1 MMNVREYVMLR
12 YVDALYFT
20 SGRVRGRIRGVA
32 LALKLVCKQQRS
44 ATLASHAAVLR
55 PQNYLTLL

>member
-20 SGRVRGRIRGVA
+20 LGRVRGRIRGVTA
-32 LALKLVCKQQRS
+32 DDG
-44 ATLASHAAVLR
+44 
-55 PQNYLTLL
+55 